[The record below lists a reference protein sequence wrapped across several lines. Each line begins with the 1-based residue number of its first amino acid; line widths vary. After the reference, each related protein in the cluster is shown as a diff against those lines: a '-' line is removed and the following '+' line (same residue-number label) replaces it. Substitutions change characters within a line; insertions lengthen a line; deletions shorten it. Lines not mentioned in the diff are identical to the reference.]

1 MQLKFLAF
9 QMAEETANAQELALA
24 IQHSVAMLFVKVD
37 PCHIQR
43 NAGLLGITFQVRKK
57 WPILRLSP
65 RLNGAIGKRLQLV
78 RNHKVQIEIDRVAK
92 SLTLRTRA
100 VGIIEREKPRLGLF
114 VLQVAVLAL
123 KPL

>member
-1 MQLKFLAF
+1 
-9 QMAEETANAQELALA
+9 
-24 IQHSVAMLFVKVD
+24 MLFVKVD

-43 NAGLLGITFQVRKK
+43 NAGLLGIPFQVRKK

-92 SLTLRTRA
+92 SLTLRTRP

-114 VLQVAVLAL
+114 VLQVAVLAF
-123 KPL
+123 KPLREAKD